1 MVAKATSEKIDKW
14 DIIRHLQVKKKKTIK
29 KVKLDWVWTLTIL
42 SSQEA
47 ESGELWRYFGWP
59 ELQSIGALSYVNKKA
74 KKIYRKKNNRKLCS
88 QEAIFF

>member
-1 MVAKATSEKIDKW
+1 MVAKATSENIDKW
-14 DIIRHLQVKKKKTIK
+14 DIIRHLQVKKKTIK

-59 ELQSIGALSYVNKKA
+59 ELQSIGALSYVNKK
-74 KKIYRKKNNRKLCS
+74 KIYRIKNNCKLCS
-88 QEAIFF
+88 QEVIFF